1 MLEQIKD
8 TLRDYIMEHFDIE
21 PDDPDFSDEVHL
33 FDYGYVD
40 SLGATEIILF
50 LESTFSVEITQ
61 RDITLFPMNTINEI
75 AEVVAKKRGA

>member
-75 AEVVAKKRGA
+75 AEVVATKRGA

>member
-8 TLRDYIMEHFDIE
+8 TLRDYIMQHFNIE

-75 AEVVAKKRGA
+75 AEVVAKKHGA

>member
-1 MLEQIKD
+1 MLEQIKAA
-8 TLRDYIMEHFDIE
+8 LRDYIMEHFDIE